1 MRVGN
6 WSQNKFIL
14 LMSPSFSLRWLA
26 LKQLWLY
33 RSYWRLA
40 EPRHILRSFRDQQLV
55 EMMPFFIVVAALAGG
70 LMFVLIPT
78 LLPEQA
84 ASLTGFIWPSWVA
97 TAAPMIC
104 AQTMALL
111 VSPSIALDLIS
122 RHQSGY
128 FKTLNTAY
136 GAPAGNPCISWVVAL
151 SAVCVVASYV
161 MIFFSFLIGLGLA
174 LILSIGD
181 VRATFDAVLL
191 AAPPIKWLRT
201 GSTAAILGAVCGLSV
216 VLHAWPGTAFS
227 NSVGDTA
234 SHTHRLGLR
243 VMLTCSVVVALT
255 GVVINAVIGLF
266 DKPLV

>member
-1 MRVGN
+1 MLSSHTVT
-6 WSQNKFIL
+6 S
-14 LMSPSFSLRWLA
+14 RWQG
-26 LKQLWLY
+26 LKQLWLH

-40 EPRHILRSFRDQQLV
+40 EPRQILRSFRDQQLV

-84 ASLTGFIWPSWVA
+84 AELTGFIWPSWVA

-111 VSPSIALDLIS
+111 VAPTIALELIE
-122 RHQSGY
+122 RHQSGN
-128 FKTLNTAY
+128 FKTLNSAY
-136 GAPAGNPCISWVVAL
+136 GAPAGNPCISWIVAL
-151 SAVCVVASYV
+151 AVVCVVASYV
-161 MIFFSFLIGLGLA
+161 MIFFSIVIGLGVA

-191 AAPPIKWLRT
+191 SAPPIKWLRT
-201 GSTAAILGAVCGLSV
+201 ASTAAILGTVCGLTV
-216 VLHAWPGTAFS
+216 VLHAWPGTDFS

-243 VMLTCSVVVALT
+243 VMLTCSVIVAVT
-255 GVVINAVIGLF
+255 GVAINGVIGLF
-266 DKPLV
+266 DRQLI

>member
-1 MRVGN
+1 MNTHHPTVT
-6 WSQNKFIL
+6 
-14 LMSPSFSLRWLA
+14 RWEA
-26 LKQLWLY
+26 FKELWMH
-33 RSYWRLA
+33 RSYWRLH
-40 EPRHILRSFRDQQLV
+40 EPHQILRSFRDQQLV

-70 LMFVLIPT
+70 FMFVLIPS

-84 ASLTGFIWPSWVA
+84 AGLTGFIWPSWVA

-111 VSPSIALDLIS
+111 VAPTMALELIEK
-122 RHQSGY
+122 HQSGY
-128 FKTLNTAY
+128 FKTLNSVY
-136 GAPAGNPCISWVVAL
+136 GAPAGYPCVSWIVAL
-151 SAVCVVASYV
+151 SAVCVIASYV
-161 MIFFSFLIGLGLA
+161 MIFFSIVIGLGVA

-201 GSTAAILGAVCGLSV
+201 GSTAAILGAICGLSV

-227 NSVGDTA
+227 NSVGDNA

-243 VMLTCSVVVALT
+243 VMLTCSIVVALT
-255 GVVINAVIGLF
+255 GVVINAIIGLF
-266 DKPLV
+266 DRSLL

>member
-1 MRVGN
+1 
-6 WSQNKFIL
+6 
-14 LMSPSFSLRWLA
+14 MSTNQFSTRWQA
-26 LKQLWLY
+26 IEQLWLC
-33 RSYWRLA
+33 RSHWRL
-40 EPRHILRSFRDQQLV
+40 PQMRQLLRSFRDQQLTQL
-55 EMMPFFIVVAALAGG
+55 MPFFIVVATLAGAF
-70 LMFVLIPT
+70 MFVLIPS

-84 ASLTGFIWPSWVA
+84 AALTGWMWPSWVA

-111 VSPSIALDLIS
+111 VAPAMALELIE

-128 FKTLNTAY
+128 FTTLPFAY
-136 GAPAGNPCISWVVAL
+136 SAPAGYPCIAWIVAL

-161 MIFFSFLIGLGLA
+161 MILFSIVLGLGVA
-174 LILSIGD
+174 LMLSIGD

-201 GSTAAILGAVCGLSV
+201 GSTAALLGAVCGLSV

-227 NSVGDTA
+227 NSTSDSA

-243 VMLTCSVVVALT
+243 VMLTCSIVVALT
-255 GVVINAVIGLF
+255 GITINAIIGLF
-266 DKPLV
+266 DRSLV

>member
-1 MRVGN
+1 M
-6 WSQNKFIL
+6 SAPHDDL
-14 LMSPSFSLRWLA
+14 LITRWTA
-26 LKQLWLY
+26 VKQLWMH
-33 RSYWRLA
+33 RSYWRLN
-40 EPRHILRSFRDQQLV
+40 EPHQILRRFRDQQLV

-70 LMFVLIPT
+70 FMFVLIPS

-84 ASLTGFIWPSWVA
+84 ATLTGFIWPSWVA
-97 TAAPMIC
+97 TAAPMVC

-111 VSPSIALDLIS
+111 VAPTMALELIEK
-122 RHQSGY
+122 HQSGY
-128 FKTLNTAY
+128 FKTLNSVY
-136 GAPAGNPCISWVVAL
+136 GAPAGYPCISWIVAL

-161 MIFFSFLIGLGLA
+161 MIFFSIVIGLGVA

-201 GSTAAILGAVCGLSV
+201 GSTAAILGGICGLSV

-227 NSVGDTA
+227 NSVGDNA

-243 VMLTCSVVVALT
+243 VMLTCSIVVALA
-255 GVVINAVIGLF
+255 GVAINAVIGLF
-266 DKPLV
+266 DRSLSG

>member
-1 MRVGN
+1 M
-6 WSQNKFIL
+6 QT
-14 LMSPSFSLRWLA
+14 SPPFTSRWQA
-26 LKQLWLY
+26 LKQLWLH

-40 EPRHILRSFRDQQLV
+40 EPRQILRNFRNQQLV

-70 LMFVLIPT
+70 LMFVLIPS

-84 ASLTGFIWPSWVA
+84 AEFTSFIWPSWVA

-111 VSPSIALDLIS
+111 VAPAMALELIE
-122 RHQSGY
+122 RHQSGQ
-128 FKTLNTAY
+128 FKTMNTAY
-136 GAPAGNPCISWVVAL
+136 GGPAGNPCISWVVAL

-161 MIFFSFLIGLGLA
+161 MILFSIVLGLGVA

-201 GSTAAILGAVCGLSV
+201 GSTAAILGAVCGVSV

-243 VMLTCSVVVALT
+243 VMLTCSIVVALT
-255 GVVINAVIGLF
+255 GVAINAVIGLF
-266 DKPLV
+266 DKQLV

>member
-1 MRVGN
+1 M
-6 WSQNKFIL
+6 SQHPTVTVV
-14 LMSPSFSLRWLA
+14 SRWHA
-26 LKQLWLY
+26 LKELWLH
-33 RSYWRLA
+33 RSYWRLT
-40 EPRHILRSFRDQQLV
+40 EPRLILRNFRNEQLT

-70 LMFVLIPT
+70 LMFVLIPS

-84 ASLTGFIWPSWVA
+84 AQLMGFIWPAWVA

-111 VSPSIALDLIS
+111 VAPTLAIELID

-128 FKTLNTAY
+128 FKTLHPAY
-136 GAPAGNPCISWVVAL
+136 GAPAGNPCISWIVAL

-161 MIFFSFLIGLGLA
+161 MIFFSLLIGLGVA
-174 LILSIGD
+174 LMLSIGD
-181 VRATFDAVLL
+181 IRATFDAVLL
-191 AAPPIKWLRT
+191 SAPPVKWLRT

-216 VLHAWPGTAFS
+216 VLHAWPGTALS

-243 VMLTCSVVVALT
+243 VMLTCSIVVALT
-255 GVVINAVIGLF
+255 GVAINAIIGLF
-266 DKPLV
+266 DRSLG